1 MALTTMELDYLVRLT
16 LSLYNVTEGF
26 QDELLRLK
34 LRRIGVKIL
43 KDFVIFTNEASS
55 SSDPLSG
62 IVELEETLEWARR
75 EKTMGRKNFVFLKDE
90 YGRVKE
96 FIKREKSQNGAKAE
110 EKKEKRSEVEQKSGV
125 KKEVREKDEDD
136 LKEREKKVLRI
147 LREMEKAQV
156 NELKEYF
163 PNISKRTLRR
173 DIDSLLSR
181 NLIVR
186 RGKWNDVYYVLA

>member
-1 MALTTMELDYLVRLT
+1 MELDYLVRLT